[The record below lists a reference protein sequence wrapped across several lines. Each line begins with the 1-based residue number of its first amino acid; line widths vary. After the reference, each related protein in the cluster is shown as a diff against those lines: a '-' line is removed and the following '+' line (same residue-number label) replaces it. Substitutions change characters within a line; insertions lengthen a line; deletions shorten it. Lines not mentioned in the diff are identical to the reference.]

1 MAGRHLHAL
10 LSTLMKKPIKLLAGS
25 ALKPLRVKTAWT
37 RRRAALINIHSGAA
51 CSISNSRLRHGRI
64 QQRAAHLM
72 FNKEADEWPRR
83 PRLSAASAFRS
94 INIDKAARFS
104 SLAVRRRSEL
114 SSSRP
119 GARPA
124 PGSICWDVRE
134 SVITL
139 SHRCVVE
146 RPPNG
151 GECVPRRRA
160 GPARIVIPTSLGG
173 FHLHLQR
180 QGGLFCRQEF

>member
-1 MAGRHLHAL
+1 
-10 LSTLMKKPIKLLAGS
+10 
-25 ALKPLRVKTAWT
+25 
-37 RRRAALINIHSGAA
+37 
-51 CSISNSRLRHGRI
+51 
-64 QQRAAHLM
+64 M

-83 PRLSAASAFRS
+83 PRLNAASAFRS

-139 SHRCVVE
+139 SHRCAVE

-180 QGGLFCRQEF
+180 QGGLFCRQEFGAVPKAVRVCLNANVKLFPFWFFFSTLGFGALREEKLSSHRRVH